1 LEQNY
6 KDFVAPS
13 LLAEWKNDPSK
24 ALGRLTSSPWPD
36 RIEIDEVEKI
46 SDDAYLVQGYI
57 IEMTS
62 TGETTIKRRVALSV
76 EKNDGRWLII
86 SAAVGSYEDAW
97 NIFSSP
103 SVEFQYPEK
112 LPAQYISVAEWPPEI
127 IETEGELICQETPL
141 ESSFPLRIMQK
152 TINNSVYCIRAMS
165 EGAAGSTYTEYAYST
180 LKEGK
185 IISANFVLRYPQ
197 CYNYDDPDKSNCEAE
212 RETFDLDEI
221 IDKIVKSVKTF

>member
-1 LEQNY
+1 MNKKLLIILVLAIAIGGACLWSNQEKRNETAVRNVVEEFGNVLKNVSLLAPQEIISQSLEQNY

-103 SVEFQYPEK
+103 SGGIP
-112 LPAQYISVAEWPPEI
+112 IS
-127 IETEGELICQETPL
+127 
-141 ESSFPLRIMQK
+141 
-152 TINNSVYCIRAMS
+152 
-165 EGAAGSTYTEYAYST
+165 
-180 LKEGK
+180 GK
-185 IISANFVLRYPQ
+185 ITSPIYLR
-197 CYNYDDPDKSNCEAE
+197 CRVASGNH
-212 RETFDLDEI
+212 
-221 IDKIVKSVKTF
+221 